1 MDKIILALDVDN
13 LEKAKGFVDKL
24 FPEIKIFKVGSQLF
38 TLCGPGIVEYIHKKG
53 AEVFLD
59 LKFHDIPNTVANAV
73 RAATRLKVKM
83 LTVHASGGEM
93 MLKAA
98 VEAAGDEA
106 GRLKIS
112 RPLLLGVTVLTSQKS
127 EPQEILRL
135 ARLAQAAGLNGVIS
149 SVHEAAMIRKEL
161 GKEFIIVT
169 PGIRPKGY
177 KADDQSRVATA
188 EAAFSAGADFIV
200 VGRPILEAADPL
212 QAVKELV

>member
-1 MDKIILALDVDN
+1 
-13 LEKAKGFVDKL
+13 
-24 FPEIKIFKVGSQLF
+24 
-38 TLCGPGIVEYIHKKG
+38 
-53 AEVFLD
+53 
-59 LKFHDIPNTVANAV
+59 
-73 RAATRLKVKM
+73 
-83 LTVHASGGEM
+83 
-93 MLKAA
+93 
-98 VEAAGDEA
+98 
-106 GRLKIS
+106 
-112 RPLLLGVTVLTSQKS
+112 
-127 EPQEILRL
+127 
-135 ARLAQAAGLNGVIS
+135 AGLNGVIS